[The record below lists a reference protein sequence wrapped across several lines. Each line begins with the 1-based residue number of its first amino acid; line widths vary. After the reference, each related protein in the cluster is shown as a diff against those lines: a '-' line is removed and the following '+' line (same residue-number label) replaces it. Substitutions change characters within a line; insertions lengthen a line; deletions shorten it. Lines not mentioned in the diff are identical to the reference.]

1 MATKPP
7 IFKPKNTGSLIP
19 KKRKLVKTMMLEYVV
34 DSIATLLPNCCGGHR
49 PIKGGGGAEPPKPT
63 ADKNEKKIFPLQ
75 PWYVSLSICSCN
87 LWSTHCSMVGWDQV
101 CIFQF
106 SASFSRL
113 LYVLFFVVWMIPIE
127 LWFLCMIPSLVYGL
141 GRPLCSELVLFPLPC
156 YKLKSETHRLIPDSF
171 HRFHSEADTIA
182 HFQKN
187 CRKTFFLPA
196 EWPDFFIGSFWRR
209 VALQGSVKQPFCG
222 PPVLLNWEIISWT
235 ISWLISTQFWDS
247 SKLGNLVFIW
257 HN

>member
-1 MATKPP
+1 MVSVYDSEACLWFLC
-7 IFKPKNTGSLIP
+7 IIP
-19 KKRKLVKTMMLEYVV
+19 
-34 DSIATLLPNCCGGHR
+34 
-49 PIKGGGGAEPPKPT
+49 
-63 ADKNEKKIFPLQ
+63 
-75 PWYVSLSICSCN
+75 
-87 LWSTHCSMVGWDQV
+87 THCSMMGWVGMRCV
-101 CIFQF
+101 MCIFQF

-222 PPVLLNWEIISWT
+222 PPVLLNWEIIS
-235 ISWLISTQFWDS
+235 
-247 SKLGNLVFIW
+247 
-257 HN
+257 

>member
-34 DSIATLLPNCCGGHR
+34 DSIATLLPNCCGEHR

-127 LWFLCMIPSLVYGL
+127 LWFLCMIPSLVYEALKLFENQPMFWKQNFKMKIYEMLLWSYDMLSVFKITVRQWPGL
-141 GRPLCSELVLFPLPC
+141 KILF
-156 YKLKSETHRLIPDSF
+156 
-171 HRFHSEADTIA
+171 
-182 HFQKN
+182 
-187 CRKTFFLPA
+187 
-196 EWPDFFIGSFWRR
+196 
-209 VALQGSVKQPFCG
+209 
-222 PPVLLNWEIISWT
+222 
-235 ISWLISTQFWDS
+235 
-247 SKLGNLVFIW
+247 
-257 HN
+257 